1 MPKIPTYTTQ
11 GRPTAEVGS
20 IKSNVQ
26 VPLTTALTS
35 VQSAVANYYIREKQ
49 EEAKVKSSEYENES
63 WNELYNIYDKY
74 KNNPYPTDAT
84 SGFLKDTESYK
95 QNFLNTTLANESNFT
110 KKAWLAKFESNSG
123 STLVALNKSSR
134 KNLDNK
140 QEEEF
145 QNFGS
150 SLSTRIRLDDS
161 FLATADAEIDNYV
174 LKFPDEFVREEKR
187 KEAFKIKNATI
198 VDKQSRLNPV
208 EFLNQLKKNPELYS
222 DVPEEKEKAIKYAQK
237 IIEDGNNEYFKNVI
251 NGVIAKTPFGQQAD
265 VVSAIRPEI
274 EKYFSDPKLRAK
286 ALIDAQAAFD
296 KKRKTIIE
304 EGAAE
309 YYINNDKKI
318 NLDYQESLTDPTKF
332 KIFSESLNKLYDEQ
346 NIPDK
351 NRTYLP
357 NNKILEIKSMIEG
370 TTGPTEKLQVVNDLK
385 SFYGDSMP
393 YINKQIYKQ
402 IGMGVSL
409 AISTNDQELQE
420 FAIQGPLTDDQ
431 KKYVK
436 SKVSEDNVEMALLK
450 NINENISP
458 LGDIIANQPEGFK
471 TYGQFME
478 STATGLK
485 DAAMNAIF
493 ANKYSSTSS
502 AGDGVSQKFLD
513 DYNFTND
520 TFYIPYDVNR
530 KVVAQEVIEAKANVF
545 AQQLYWNNNLLDN
558 FNVDPIGERGKFLS
572 KKETIDVF
580 RKNGEWY
587 MDGNTKIKFGVKE
600 SSGGFTPMTIN
611 KQNVVINFLDY
622 DGEFKSMKDIN
633 GNNYVMDMKD
643 IYSYIN
649 ADFEGQQV
657 P

>member
-1 MPKIPTYTTQ
+1 MTSPSRPVSESFP
-11 GRPTAEVGS
+11 RPTA
-20 IKSNVQ
+20 
-26 VPLTTALTS
+26 
-35 VQSAVANYYIREKQ
+35 
-49 EEAKVKSSEYENES
+49 
-63 WNELYNIYDKY
+63 
-74 KNNPYPTDAT
+74 
-84 SGFLKDTESYK
+84 
-95 QNFLNTTLANESNFT
+95 
-110 KKAWLAKFESNSG
+110 
-123 STLVALNKSSR
+123 
-134 KNLDNK
+134 
-140 QEEEF
+140 
-145 QNFGS
+145 
-150 SLSTRIRLDDS
+150 
-161 FLATADAEIDNYV
+161 
-174 LKFPDEFVREEKR
+174 
-187 KEAFKIKNATI
+187 
-198 VDKQSRLNPV
+198 
-208 EFLNQLKKNPELYS
+208 
-222 DVPEEKEKAIKYAQK
+222 
-237 IIEDGNNEYFKNVI
+237 
-251 NGVIAKTPFGQQAD
+251 
-265 VVSAIRPEI
+265 
-274 EKYFSDPKLRAK
+274 
-286 ALIDAQAAFD
+286 
-296 KKRKTIIE
+296 
-304 EGAAE
+304 
-309 YYINNDKKI
+309 YIN
-318 NLDYQESLTDPTKF
+318 
-332 KIFSESLNKLYDEQ
+332 
-346 NIPDK
+346 
-351 NRTYLP
+351 
-357 NNKILEIKSMIEG
+357 
-370 TTGPTEKLQVVNDLK
+370 
-385 SFYGDSMP
+385 
-393 YINKQIYKQ
+393 
-402 IGMGVSL
+402 
-409 AISTNDQELQE
+409 
-420 FAIQGPLTDDQ
+420 
-431 KKYVK
+431 K
-436 SKVSEDNVEMALLK
+436 SKVSEENIEMALLK
-450 NINENISP
+450 NINENLSP

-643 IYSYIN
+643 IYSYIT

>member
-1 MPKIPTYTTQ
+1 M
-11 GRPTAEVGS
+11 
-20 IKSNVQ
+20 
-26 VPLTTALTS
+26 
-35 VQSAVANYYIREKQ
+35 
-49 EEAKVKSSEYENES
+49 
-63 WNELYNIYDKY
+63 
-74 KNNPYPTDAT
+74 
-84 SGFLKDTESYK
+84 
-95 QNFLNTTLANESNFT
+95 ANESNFT
-110 KKAWLAKFESNSG
+110 KKAWLAKFDSNTS

-134 KNLDNK
+134 INLDNK

-274 EKYFSDPKLRAK
+274 EKYFPDSKLRAK

-436 SKVSEDNVEMALLK
+436 SKVSEENIEMALLK

-643 IYSYIN
+643 IYS
-649 ADFEGQQV
+649 
-657 P
+657 